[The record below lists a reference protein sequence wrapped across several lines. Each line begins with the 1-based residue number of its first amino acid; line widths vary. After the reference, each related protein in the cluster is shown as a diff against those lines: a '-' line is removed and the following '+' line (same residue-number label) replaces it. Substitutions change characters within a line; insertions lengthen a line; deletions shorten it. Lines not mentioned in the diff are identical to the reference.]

1 MLKIE
6 LTNTSAGLTAIQRA
20 IAGDDITFT
29 KLVIGDGTITNPDI
43 SNLTNVVNE
52 IKYFPLGVV
61 KPEDEE
67 MLRVRS
73 NINNVGLTEDKV
85 IREYGLFAKF
95 GSEQEFLFA
104 YLNSGESTTPLPKAS
119 GGRYDLNRDFVLYA
133 GNSNNI
139 VFDTN
144 GDLVY
149 ATLND
154 IKAMDA
160 KKENAF
166 GKNSGF
172 NLEKTNLTEND
183 SNKLF
188 TAKGA
193 LDLLNDITGRIST
206 AISDCKTVLRKEML
220 NIKTELLS
228 LISGNT
234 SKLENLE
241 RKCHYRIGDLL
252 ITLDNQNPAL
262 TWVGT
267 TWIKIED
274 KFLLGASGSL
284 SLGSTGGSKKIIVSN
299 LPSHNHS
306 ASSKSTGGHTHT
318 SGNHRHKVDNHIHTN
333 VQHKHSLGAN
343 VVTETGSGAIG
354 GVGSYGNIFITE
366 TRLGGGENT
375 GGAAPYTDNQ
385 NPTTSNSGN
394 HSHTITVNNTG
405 SGTDYLPPYQAVN
418 IWKRLS

>member
-29 KLVIGDGTITNPDI
+29 KLVIGDGAITDPDI
-43 SNLTNVVNE
+43 SSLTNVVNE

-67 MLRVRS
+67 ILRVRS

-104 YLNSGESTTPLPKAS
+104 YLNSGESTRPLPKAS
-119 GGRYDLNRDFVLYA
+119 GGRYDLNRDFVFYA
-133 GNSNNI
+133 GNSNN
-139 VFDTN
+139 VAFDTN

-160 KKENAF
+160 KKENVF

-172 NLEKTNLTEND
+172 NLEKINLTEND

-193 LDLLNDITGRIST
+193 LDLLNDITRRIST
-206 AISDCKTVLRKEML
+206 AISDCKTVLRREML
-220 NIKTELLS
+220 NIKTELLV
-228 LISGNT
+228 LINGNT
-234 SKLENLE
+234 NKLENLGDKVVE
-241 RKCHYRIGDLL
+241 NFGAGDDPSGIFIIQQTGAKIAGYKYFDTANKIAFKCIKNNSLTYADAEYFEAI
-252 ITLDNQNPAL
+252 DNVSLNNKLQNLFKIKTEVADNNGIL
-262 TWVGT
+262 NKTSDSSWSFAIVRLCDKGT
-267 TWIKIED
+267 GYFWSTHIANNSSENW
-274 KFLLGASGSL
+274 FLRY
-284 SLGSTGGSKKIIVSN
+284 TGGSTTGLLQRICLYINENPLELRYEGSLEKTIIYS
-299 LPSHNHS
+299 
-306 ASSKSTGGHTHT
+306 
-318 SGNHRHKVDNHIHTN
+318 
-333 VQHKHSLGAN
+333 
-343 VVTETGSGAIG
+343 VTYFYI
-354 GVGSYGNIFITE
+354 
-366 TRLGGGENT
+366 
-375 GGAAPYTDNQ
+375 
-385 NPTTSNSGN
+385 
-394 HSHTITVNNTG
+394 
-405 SGTDYLPPYQAVN
+405 
-418 IWKRLS
+418 K